1 MYHQGSVQRGQAER
15 PAPVFPYQ
23 IEMAIAS
30 SFLSPR
36 EKEAL
41 VWIPQGIISVSS
53 LSELGQSRA
62 SAGQWSSSQLT
73 NGAIGQV
80 RAAKGWSRSR
90 IPVQCQTISPGGRWK
105 EVHAGCHVFLRKAK
119 AARIRWDW
127 EGVGD
132 VPERNEGDS
141 GAQAGKESIKG
152 MGAKLR
158 PGAEGR
164 NFLAPTLS
172 QIFIYNHNY
181 NLGKNEY
188 RHSISMSW
196 ILC

>member
-1 MYHQGSVQRGQAER
+1 M
-15 PAPVFPYQ
+15 
-23 IEMAIAS
+23 
-30 SFLSPR
+30 
-36 EKEAL
+36 
-41 VWIPQGIISVSS
+41 
-53 LSELGQSRA
+53 
-62 SAGQWSSSQLT
+62 
-73 NGAIGQV
+73 
-80 RAAKGWSRSR
+80 
-90 IPVQCQTISPGGRWK
+90 
-105 EVHAGCHVFLRKAK
+105 
-119 AARIRWDW
+119 
-127 EGVGD
+127 GD